1 MKAIIDNIKILEQ
14 NAINKGLDELILMEN
29 AGLNLAKLIKKE
41 AKKIRIQRKIRKVKI
56 LFLLGGGNNASDGL
70 VALRNLKHAKAYKI
84 GFKENTLFKKQE
96 QILQNYAFKF
106 CKKEPNF

>member
-41 AKKIRIQRKIRKVKI
+41 AKK
-56 LFLLGGGNNASDGL
+56 FAFNA
-70 VALRNLKHAKAYKI
+70 RLKK
-84 GFKENTLFKKQE
+84 
-96 QILQNYAFKF
+96 
-106 CKKEPNF
+106 

>member
-41 AKKIRIQRKIRKVKI
+41 AKKIRIQRKIRKVK
-56 LFLLGGGNNASDGL
+56 
-70 VALRNLKHAKAYKI
+70 
-84 GFKENTLFKKQE
+84 NTFF
-96 QILQNYAFKF
+96 IRRG
-106 CKKEPNF
+106 

>member
-41 AKKIRIQRKIRKVKI
+41 AKKIRIQRKIKKV
-56 LFLLGGGNNASDGL
+56 
-70 VALRNLKHAKAYKI
+70 
-84 GFKENTLFKKQE
+84 
-96 QILQNYAFKF
+96 
-106 CKKEPNF
+106 

>member
-56 LFLLGGGNNASDGL
+56 LFLLGG
-70 VALRNLKHAKAYKI
+70 VT
-84 GFKENTLFKKQE
+84 TLQMAWW
-96 QILQNYAFKF
+96 L
-106 CKKEPNF
+106 